1 MQNGSVKFA
10 VFKSC
15 TQLFENLME
24 GEISDNAS
32 AEWNASCFETYSTII
47 ASGELCTVWRRRR
60 VMEDVCTFVYKLY
73 RK

>member
-47 ASGELCTVWRRRR
+47 ASGELCTV
-60 VMEDVCTFVYKLY
+60 
-73 RK
+73 